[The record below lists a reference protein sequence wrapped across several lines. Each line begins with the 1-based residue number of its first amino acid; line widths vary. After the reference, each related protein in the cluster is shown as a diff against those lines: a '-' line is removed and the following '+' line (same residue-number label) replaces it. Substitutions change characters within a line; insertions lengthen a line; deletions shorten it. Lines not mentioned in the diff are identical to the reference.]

1 MAVAANK
8 RSVMTLFS
16 GPTDIYS
23 HQVRIVL
30 AEKGVSFEI
39 EHVEKDNPPQ
49 DLIDLNPNQSV
60 PTLVDRELTL
70 WESRII
76 MEYLD
81 ERFPHPPLMP
91 VYPVARGESRL
102 YMHRIEKDWY
112 TLMNVIVN
120 GSASE
125 ADSARKQLR
134 EELLAI
140 APVFGQKPYFLSD
153 EFSLVDCYLAPLLWR
168 LPQLGIEFSGAGAK
182 ELKGYMTRVFERD
195 SFLASLTEAE
205 REMRLG
211 RGLTCMDLSQL
222 TPRRPYLLRA
232 FYEWLLD
239 NQLTPHLV
247 VDVMLPG
254 VHVPMEYARDGQIV
268 LNIAPRAV
276 GNLELSNDEVRF
288 NARFG
293 GVPRQVSVPLAA
305 VLAIYARENGAG
317 TMFEPEAAYD
327 EDVVSLNDD
336 DNTAGA
342 ESETVMSVIDG
353 DKPDHDDDSS
363 PDDEPPPPRGG
374 RPALRVVK

>member
-112 TLMNVIVN
+112 TLMNTIIN

-125 ADSARKQLR
+125 ADAARKQLR

-168 LPQLGIEFSGAGAK
+168 LPQLGIEFSGPGAK

-211 RGLTCMDLSQL
+211 PELICMDLSQL

-247 VDVMLPG
+247 VDVTLPG
-254 VHVPMEYARDGQIV
+254 VQVPMEYARDGQIV

-276 GNLELSNDEVRF
+276 GNLELANDEVRF

-293 GVPRQVSVPLAA
+293 GIPRQVSVPLAA

-327 EDVVSLNDD
+327 EDTSIMNDEEASA
-336 DNTAGA
+336 DN
-342 ESETVMSVIDG
+342 ETVMSVIDG
-353 DKPDHDDDSS
+353 DKPDHDDDTH
-363 PDDEPPPPRGG
+363 PDDEPPQPPRGG

>member
-1 MAVAANK
+1 
-8 RSVMTLFS
+8 MTLFS

-49 DLIDLNPNQSV
+49 DLIDLNPSQSV

-102 YMHRIEKDWY
+102 YMQRIEKDWY

-120 GSASE
+120 GSSSE
-125 ADSARKQLR
+125 ADAARKQLR

-140 APVFGQKPYFLSD
+140 APVFGQKPFFLSD

-168 LPQLGIEFSGAGAK
+168 LPTLGVEFSGPGAK

-195 SFLASLTEAE
+195 SFLASLTEPE

-211 RGLTCMDLSQL
+211 RG
-222 TPRRPYLLRA
+222 
-232 FYEWLLD
+232 
-239 NQLTPHLV
+239 
-247 VDVMLPG
+247 
-254 VHVPMEYARDGQIV
+254 
-268 LNIAPRAV
+268 
-276 GNLELSNDEVRF
+276 
-288 NARFG
+288 
-293 GVPRQVSVPLAA
+293 
-305 VLAIYARENGAG
+305 
-317 TMFEPEAAYD
+317 
-327 EDVVSLNDD
+327 
-336 DNTAGA
+336 
-342 ESETVMSVIDG
+342 
-353 DKPDHDDDSS
+353 
-363 PDDEPPPPRGG
+363 
-374 RPALRVVK
+374 